1 MTPLQSLKQILQEHL
16 EVCQERSDKSEAYIE
31 ALSDAQYACEL
42 GESALNT
49 IFQAWCMMPTE
60 EILACPVEIDYYRGC
75 CYVHDQWNIIK
86 EKEDEMVAN

>member
-1 MTPLQSLKQILQEHL
+1 MTPLESLKQILQEHL
-16 EVCQERSDKSEAYIE
+16 EVCQQRSDKSEAYIE

-49 IFQAWCMMPTE
+49 IFQAWCMMPAY

-75 CYVHDQWNIIK
+75 CYVHDQWNIVK
-86 EKEDEMVAN
+86 EKEDE

>member
-16 EVCQERSDKSEAYIE
+16 EVCQESNYYKDAIF
-31 ALSDAQYACEL
+31 DAQYACTL

-49 IFQAWCMMPTE
+49 IFQAWCMMPAE
-60 EILACPVEIDYYRGC
+60 EILACSVEIDYYRGC

-86 EKEDEMVAN
+86 EKEDAK

>member
-16 EVCQERSDKSEAYIE
+16 EVCQESEAYIE

-49 IFQAWCMMPTE
+49 IFQTWCMMPTDWGLE
-60 EILACPVEIDYYRGC
+60 TSSDIDYYRGC

-86 EKEDEMVAN
+86 EKEDECAN

>member
-16 EVCQERSDKSEAYIE
+16 EVCQESEAYKESI
-31 ALSDAQYACEL
+31 SDAQYSCEL

-49 IFQAWCMMPTE
+49 IFQAWCMMPAE